1 VLDDER
7 MKGTAMTTTK
17 SSTKTAAAFTD
28 EERAAMKE
36 RAAEVK
42 AARTASGKKADGDA
56 EVRAK
61 IAELPDEDRELADR
75 VHALITEA
83 APDLTPR
90 TWYGMPAYAKDGK
103 VVVFFQPASKFKARY
118 STLGFNDT
126 ANLDDGSMWPSAYAL
141 TKLTQADEKKLVALI
156 RQSVS

>member
-1 VLDDER
+1 
-7 MKGTAMTTTK
+7 MTTTK
-17 SSTKTAAAFTD
+17 DGTKTAAAFTD

-42 AARTASGKKADGDA
+42 AARTASGKKTDGDA

-61 IAELPDEDRELADR
+61 IAEMPDEDRELADR
-75 VHALITEA
+75 IHTLITEA

-90 TWYGMPAYAKDGK
+90 TWYGMPAYAKEGK

-141 TKLTQADEKKLVALI
+141 TKLTAADEKKLVALVT
-156 RQSVS
+156 QAAS